1 MNIMDLSIYNADISV
16 TFILFM
22 RPLTCKIIDFVELSS
37 VELRSYK
44 TVLLLSLF
52 LVKFKLFVYFTFI
65 ESELDVNLSIN
76 SVLGE
81 EEKKEKRMNPSAYC
95 TPILQV
101 LECAKSWFPNQGD
114 SILSISNWGQDPN
127 YMRQYGNLSSS
138 SSVFVQV
145 CLNVCIGNNGTVTTQ
160 YLQK

>member
-52 LVKFKLFVYFTFI
+52 LVKLKLFVYFTFI

-81 EEKKEKRMNPSAYC
+81 EEEKERK
-95 TPILQV
+95 
-101 LECAKSWFPNQGD
+101 E
-114 SILSISNWGQDPN
+114 
-127 YMRQYGNLSSS
+127 
-138 SSVFVQV
+138 
-145 CLNVCIGNNGTVTTQ
+145 
-160 YLQK
+160 

>member
-1 MNIMDLSIYNADISV
+1 MNLSIYNADISV

-22 RPLTCKIIDFVELSS
+22 GPLTCKIIDFVELSS

-44 TVLLLSLF
+44 TVLLISLF

-81 EEKKEKRMNPSAYC
+81 EKKREKNE
-95 TPILQV
+95 PISLLHSYTTGLRV
-101 LECAKSWFPNQGD
+101 CEVMISKS
-114 SILSISNWGQDPN
+114 
-127 YMRQYGNLSSS
+127 R
-138 SSVFVQV
+138 
-145 CLNVCIGNNGTVTTQ
+145 
-160 YLQK
+160 

>member
-81 EEKKEKRMNPSAYC
+81 EEKKERKEW
-95 TPILQV
+95 THQPIAL
-101 LECAKSWFPNQGD
+101 LYYRS
-114 SILSISNWGQDPN
+114 
-127 YMRQYGNLSSS
+127 
-138 SSVFVQV
+138 
-145 CLNVCIGNNGTVTTQ
+145 
-160 YLQK
+160 

>member
-1 MNIMDLSIYNADISV
+1 MDLSIYNADISV

-44 TVLLLSLF
+44 TVLLISLF
-52 LVKFKLFVYFTFI
+52 LVKFQLFVYFTFI

-81 EEKKEKRMNPSAYC
+81 EEKKKREKRMNPSAYC

-101 LECAKSWFPNQGD
+101 LECAKS
-114 SILSISNWGQDPN
+114 
-127 YMRQYGNLSSS
+127 
-138 SSVFVQV
+138 
-145 CLNVCIGNNGTVTTQ
+145 
-160 YLQK
+160 

>member
-81 EEKKEKRMNPSAYC
+81 EEKKREKNE
-95 TPILQV
+95 PISLLHSYTTGLRV
-101 LECAKSWFPNQGD
+101 CEVMISKSRWQHFEYFKLRSRPELYAPVWQ
-114 SILSISNWGQDPN
+114 P
-127 YMRQYGNLSSS
+127 
-138 SSVFVQV
+138 F
-145 CLNVCIGNNGTVTTQ
+145 
-160 YLQK
+160 